1 MTYYTHDN
9 PNHALA
15 PRPRRHP
22 VLGGIRIA
30 CLVILALLLI
40 CTLSTALVIA
50 SVRCSITPEYVYR
63 FTGQVDF
70 SEFPLPTAN
79 GFLTIRQ
86 LLLQFMED
94 LGFPSVD
101 GDINLLFD
109 ELSIPSILAGYTQ
122 DLASWFLHGGT
133 LPRLDPVEI
142 AQTALSGMDESLL
155 AILYL
160 ICDPVELLAGVLAE
174 PLGRLNAAG
183 LFAALEPVRFILS
196 ADVLAM
202 LLSVCGVLAVLLFC
216 LCSCRLKRYLLPAG
230 LSLLGTGVI
239 LSLVRAGIPY
249 IIPRLTLEYAGYLQ
263 SFLQP
268 VRTFLGDTALALLVT
283 GLILIAI
290 HLFRLLLVRFRCHPD
305 APQKSAGGTVQT
317 SADLPEIPGEGA
329 DPSASSKEN
338 P

>member
-1 MTYYTHDN
+1 MSEHLN
-9 PNHALA
+9 GKNGWFSALY
-15 PRPRRHP
+15 RTRVKVHKDDT
-22 VLGGIRIA
+22 
-30 CLVILALLLI
+30 VI
-40 CTLSTALVIA
+40 
-50 SVRCSITPEYVYR
+50 
-63 FTGQVDF
+63 
-70 SEFPLPTAN
+70 
-79 GFLTIRQ
+79 
-86 LLLQFMED
+86 
-94 LGFPSVD
+94 
-101 GDINLLFD
+101 INLSLIF
-109 ELSIPSILAGYTQ
+109 
-122 DLASWFLHGGT
+122 
-133 LPRLDPVEI
+133 
-142 AQTALSGMDESLL
+142 SLL
-155 AILYL
+155 AVGSA
-160 ICDPVELLAGVLAE
+160 PWVAV
-174 PLGRLNAAG
+174 AG
-183 LFAALEPVRFILS
+183 LIAALEPVRFILS

-290 HLFRLLLVRFRCHPD
+290 HLFRLLLVRFRRHPD
-305 APQKSAGGTVQT
+305 APQKSAGGTAQT